1 MVKQTQ
7 LANTNTGAFLFS
19 NTKSCMN
26 GGGYGVTNESLRQ
39 ASENGLGR
47 AANAIVKYSSCPQ
60 TGGNMADVHNNS
72 MTNSYGYL
80 KGDVES
86 NTLFRGSYAPVGKH
100 PVGQSCKS
108 GGKKRRRKRRKS
120 RKSRKSRRRRRKTNK
135 RRTRYSKNKKRKTK
149 KTRRRRRKRKVM
161 KGGSSINYSIIDNS
175 LKGENA
181 RILGSHSYTTS
192 DNCGDAY
199 NHYTGGKV
207 KSLY

>member
-60 TGGNMADVHNNS
+60 TGGNMADVYNNS

-86 NTLFRGSYAPVGKH
+86 NIYLGVVMHQLENTQLIRVVKAVARKD
-100 PVGQSCKS
+100 VEKEEKAEKAEDVEEKQINEERDIAEI
-108 GGKKRRRKRRKS
+108 KREKEERVE
-120 RKSRKSRRRRRKTNK
+120 
-135 RRTRYSKNKKRKTK
+135 KNDK
-149 KTRRRRRKRKVM
+149 
-161 KGGSSINYSIIDNS
+161 Y
-175 LKGENA
+175 L
-181 RILGSHSYTTS
+181 
-192 DNCGDAY
+192 
-199 NHYTGGKV
+199 
-207 KSLY
+207 

>member
-120 RKSRKSRRRRRKTNK
+120 RRRRRKTNK
-135 RRTRYSKNKKRKTK
+135 RRTRYSRNKKRKRR
-149 KTRRRRRKRKVM
+149 TRRKKR
-161 KGGSSINYSIIDNS
+161 
-175 LKGENA
+175 
-181 RILGSHSYTTS
+181 
-192 DNCGDAY
+192 
-199 NHYTGGKV
+199 
-207 KSLY
+207 